1 MNREQVN
8 QWLDTY
14 AGTRTKDTSRNAIV
28 RWLRDSETDPGHLT
42 PLDVQEFLDNTQS
55 RREYITARNV
65 GLLRK
70 IFREMIQAGYDA
82 SESLASLDEV
92 THHFNPVGY
101 YSDLSDLMET
111 LHEGL
116 WIDDTVR
123 WGHWQRIVLGAYL
136 LWFGFSVAEITDL
149 KKTEVRFIHMDGKP
163 AVKVRDKIIRH
174 PEVVDEFHRFSKALS
189 YVVFRKGAARVM
201 DYAATEFFMKT
212 AQGHLSESGFRYEL
226 SRASAEVE
234 TVTGNTLQVLPLQ
247 ESAIFVRA
255 RYLLRQQGVNRL
267 PDFKSGFHVRPMLR
281 DIFKTQNAPYLKAR
295 MEAYRAWEQ
304 YFYS

>member
-8 QWLDTY
+8 QWLDRY
-14 AGTRTKDTSRNAIV
+14 AETHTKDTSRNALV
-28 RWLRDSETDPGHLT
+28 RWLREAETDPGHLA
-42 PLDVQEFLDNTQS
+42 PLDIQEFLDNTQS
-55 RREYITARNV
+55 RRGYVTARNV
-65 GLLRK
+65 GFLQK
-70 IFREMIQAGYDA
+70 IFREMMQAGHDT

-101 YSDLSDLMET
+101 YSDLSDLMDT

-123 WGHWQRIVLGAYL
+123 WGHWQRIVLGVYL
-136 LWFGFSVAEITDL
+136 LWFGFSVGEIIDL
-149 KKTEVRFIHMDGKP
+149 KKSEVRFTRRDDKP
-163 AVKVRDKIIRH
+163 AVKIRDKIIRH
-174 PEVVDEFHRFSKALS
+174 PEVVEEFRRFSKALS
-189 YVVFRKGAARVM
+189 YVVFRKGTARVM

-212 AQGHLSESGFRYEL
+212 SQGHLSEPGFRYEL
-226 SRASAEVE
+226 SRAGAEVE
-234 TVTGNTLQVLPLQ
+234 SVTGNTLQTLPLR

-255 RYLLRQQGVNRL
+255 RYLLRQEGVNRL
-267 PDFKSGFHVRPMLR
+267 PDFKGSFHVRPMLR
-281 DIFKTQNAPYLKAR
+281 DIFQRQNAPYLKAR